1 MKTIRNKST
10 PARVTTREDMETLIG
25 EIAALKTSQ
34 RLLTVLMDEQIQAVR
49 GQYEPQLLSQA
60 EAIEQKTGEAR
71 AWAGA
76 NPHQFGSLRSIE
88 TLHGVA
94 GWRTGGPSLR
104 TLTGWTWD
112 RVKETL
118 KTLGAS
124 GYIRIKEEVNKQNL
138 ISDRE
143 SIGPEKLREIG
154 LRVVQEEI
162 FYVEP
167 NFTALPASAAR
178 A

>member
-1 MKTIRNKST
+1 MGPGS
-10 PARVTTREDMETLIG
+10 PAADLPLVEFADRAAWESWLKDNHDDSPGLWLKLAKKGAPRE
-25 EIAALKTSQ
+25 
-34 RLLTVLMDEQIQAVR
+34 TV
-49 GQYEPQLLSQA
+49 SQA

-118 KTLGAS
+118 KTMGAS